1 MKGLLVRKRI
11 TTLFLF
17 LLLAIIFILL
27 RLFYIQ
33 IIQSDFFQRQAL
45 SQRLTQLPLEA
56 RRGTIYDIRGERLAV
71 SASADTVVAI
81 PVEMGD
87 KEEMANRLARILQMS
102 QEEIYRRI
110 TQNVAAIYLERKLD
124 EERAQIIKNLHLPGI
139 IFTEESKRY
148 YPQGDL
154 AAHLLGFAGI
164 DNQGLDGLELSY
176 DEYLQGHSGRI
187 LMERDA
193 TGREIPLGYQFYQ
206 APLDGSDVYLTI
218 DSVVQ
223 YIIERHL
230 DLAMEEHEAV
240 NGIIIAM
247 EPATGRIIALAN
259 RPSYEPNDFAS
270 YPPRLWRNTAISDNY
285 EPGSTF
291 KAFTL
296 ATALELGVVNDNDR
310 FFCPGFV
317 EVADHRIHCW
327 LSSGHGSQSLAEI
340 VENSCNPSFVQL
352 GKRIGRENFV
362 TYIESFGFGSPTGI
376 MLPGEAR
383 GMTYSLERMGPVEL
397 STMAFGHG
405 VAVTPIQ
412 LISAMA
418 AIANGGVLLQPQ
430 LVDRIVSPED
440 MLLKEFQPQLVRRV
454 ISTETAEQVR
464 RLLFQVVE
472 EGSGFM
478 THIDG
483 YAIGGKT
490 GTAQHYGQP
499 IYDVSFVGF
508 LPVQEPRFIM
518 LVALKGLSSQ
528 PFYASQTVVPV
539 FNEIIKDI
547 IRYLDIPPQFPEDL
561 EEEVMEMVEVPS
573 AVQMTRD
580 AAVKMLKEQGL
591 HVRLEG
597 EGFLVQ
603 KQFPLPGTSIT
614 TGTTVILFFEGGL
627 HRQRDYLL
635 AVPDLM
641 GLRREEVEA
650 LLSGLGFPYVM
661 EGEGQVVWQS
671 LEEGTL
677 VQANT
682 LIELMLQ

>member
-1 MKGLLVRKRI
+1 MKGLLVRRRI

-17 LLLAIIFILL
+17 FMLAVFFILL

-33 IIQSDFFQRQAL
+33 IIQSDDFQRQAL
-45 SQRLTQLPLEA
+45 SQRLSHLPLEA
-56 RRGTIYDIRGERLAV
+56 RRGTIYDNRGERLAV
-71 SASADTVVAI
+71 SASTDTVVAI

-87 KEEMANRLARILQMS
+87 REEMSRRLAGVLHMS

-164 DNQGLDGLELSY
+164 DNQGLDGLELSFE
-176 DEYLQGHSGRI
+176 EYLRGHPGRI

-193 TGREIPLGYQFYQ
+193 TGREIPMGYQHYQ
-206 APLDGSDVYLTI
+206 SPRDGSDVYLTV

-230 DLAMEEHEAV
+230 DMAMEEHEAV
-240 NGIIIAM
+240 TGIIIAM

-270 YPPRLWRNTAISDNY
+270 YSPKLWRNTAISDNY
-285 EPGSTF
+285 EPGSAF

-296 ATALELGVVNDNDR
+296 AIALELGIVSENDR

-317 EVADHRIHCW
+317 EVADHRINCW
-327 LSSGHGSQSLAEI
+327 HSSGHGSQSLSEI

-352 GKRIGRENFV
+352 GMRIGRENFV
-362 TYIESFGFGSPTGI
+362 SFIESFGFGTPTGI

-397 STMAFGHG
+397 ATMAFGHG

-412 LISAMA
+412 LITAMSV
-418 AIANGGVLLQPQ
+418 IANGGYLLQPQ
-430 LVDRIVSPED
+430 LVDRIVSPEGKI
-440 MLLKEFQPQLVRRV
+440 LKDFQPQVVRRV
-454 ISTETAEQVR
+454 ISQETAQQVR
-464 RLLFQVVE
+464 HHLFQVVE

-508 LPVQEPRFIM
+508 LPVHQPRLIM

-528 PFYASQTVVPV
+528 PFFASQTVVPV
-539 FNEIIKDI
+539 FNAIIKDI
-547 IRYLDIPPQFPEDL
+547 IRYLDIPPQFQKDL
-561 EEEVMEMVEVPS
+561 QEKEVDKIEVPDLRE
-573 AVQMTRD
+573 MTRD
-580 AAVKMLKEQGL
+580 EAARLLTERGFR
-591 HVRLEG
+591 VRLEG
-597 EGFLVQ
+597 DGFLVQ
-603 KQFPLPGTSIT
+603 EQFPLPETRILE
-614 TGTTVILFFEGGL
+614 GTTVILFFEGGL
-627 HRQRDYLL
+627 HRQSNYLL
-635 AVPDLM
+635 AVPYLL
-641 GLRREEVEA
+641 GLEKKEVED
-650 LLSGLGFPYVM
+650 LLSGLGFPYTIK
-661 EGEGQVVWQS
+661 GEGKVVWQS
-671 LEEGTL
+671 RKEGTL
-677 VQANT
+677 VRAGT
-682 LIELMLQ
+682 GLELILE